1 MTSLGPPPSGITIDP
16 ALYTEQP
23 YNGLATSS
31 EIILNQIKDLGIDL
45 DGGDPQSGGSD
56 IVNGVAP
63 LTAEESKQLDI
74 GQPDD
79 RENAIRILAA
89 RPSRPLVRD
98 TSRVYLGMS
107 SAQTE
112 GLARPATEEPGT
124 WTDRRVYDGPPRRD
138 SSFGDALSAYGM
150 PQSFGELFADAE
162 EAFIGIVSDLN
173 KAGGSGQEMSLA
185 DIFTKNDRM
194 RGLGALFIVIA
205 LVGIVLQTLMVQ
217 K

>member
-31 EIILNQIKDLGIDL
+31 EIILNQIKELGVDL
-45 DGGDPQSGGSD
+45 DGGDPQGGGSD

-63 LTAEESKQLDI
+63 LTAEESQQLDI

-79 RENAIRILAA
+79 RENAIRILAP
-89 RPSRPLVRD
+89 RPSRPLIRD
-98 TSRVYLGMS
+98 PSRVYLGMS
-107 SAQTE
+107 SAN
-112 GLARPATEEPGT
+112 APATGGEPGT
-124 WTDRRVYDGPPRRD
+124 WTDRRVYDGPSRTD
-138 SSFGDALSAYGM
+138 SSFGNVLNSYGM
-150 PQSFGELFADAE
+150 PQSFRELFTDAE

-205 LVGIVLQTLMVQ
+205 LVGIILQTLMVQ

>member
-31 EIILNQIKDLGIDL
+31 EIILNQIKELGVDL
-45 DGGDPQSGGSD
+45 DGGDPQGGGSD

-63 LTAEESKQLDI
+63 LTAEESQQLDI

-79 RENAIRILAA
+79 RENAIRILAP
-89 RPSRPLVRD
+89 RPSRPLIRD
-98 TSRVYLGMS
+98 ASRVYLGMS
-107 SAQTE
+107 NA
-112 GLARPATEEPGT
+112 PATDEPGT
-124 WTDRRVYDGPPRRD
+124 WTDRRVYDGPPRKD
-138 SSFGDALSAYGM
+138 TSFGDALSAYGM
-150 PQSFGELFADAE
+150 PQSFGELFTDAE